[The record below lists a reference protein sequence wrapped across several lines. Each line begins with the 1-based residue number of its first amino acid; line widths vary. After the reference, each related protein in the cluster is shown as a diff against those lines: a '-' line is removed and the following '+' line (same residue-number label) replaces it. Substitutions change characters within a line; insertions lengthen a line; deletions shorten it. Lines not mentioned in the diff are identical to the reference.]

1 MKNSSH
7 KRNPKIENII
17 AFPISHE
24 DRLRV
29 EARITISG
37 LMKKEYYTRAVLGQS
52 VSINVGRYHSD
63 RLAVTMERLFESASN
78 GCTEDM
84 KRLCALIREL
94 KDVIERKN
102 APG

>member
-7 KRNPKIENII
+7 KRNPAIENII

-29 EARITISG
+29 EARIVISG
-37 LMKKEYYTRAVLGQS
+37 LMKRDYYTRAVLGQS
-52 VSINVGRYHSD
+52 VTIHVGRYHSD
-63 RLAVTMERLFESASN
+63 RLAITLERLFENTSN
-78 GCTEDM
+78 GSSKDM
-84 KRLCALIREL
+84 EKLCALIGEL

-102 APG
+102 APD